1 MTGSRHLHIKKYTVH
16 YALNLTT
23 RLFRN
28 HHQKYHLVFYT
39 KTVRKHD
46 YKREVKLQT
55 LLNMNTTGLIYFN
68 TFIQSI
74 FFSRIEQQNV
84 QSERDGKK
92 ERNVSDL
99 PVSHR
104 QTHAPVSLGC
114 LSSCISHTRKKLILL
129 DKSSI

>member
-1 MTGSRHLHIKKYTVH
+1 
-16 YALNLTT
+16 
-23 RLFRN
+23 
-28 HHQKYHLVFYT
+28 
-39 KTVRKHD
+39 
-46 YKREVKLQT
+46 
-55 LLNMNTTGLIYFN
+55 MNTTGLIYFN